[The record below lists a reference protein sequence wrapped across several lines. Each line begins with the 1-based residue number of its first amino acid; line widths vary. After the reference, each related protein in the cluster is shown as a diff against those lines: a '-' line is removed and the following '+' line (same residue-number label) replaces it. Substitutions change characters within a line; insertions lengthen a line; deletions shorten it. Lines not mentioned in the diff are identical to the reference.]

1 MDSTYIGKQIG
12 NYRVVSEIGSGSF
25 GVVYRGE
32 HIFLPNR
39 VGAIKLLHAAHLDSW
54 QDRESFLLEARLLE
68 MLKHPHILPILDVG
82 IHEGFPYLVTEYAP
96 QGSLRDRLQQIY
108 PWLLH
113 TEESI
118 KILSQA
124 GEALHHA
131 HQQNIIHRDLKPA
144 NILFNEKGDALLAD
158 FGIATTLA
166 TASIK
171 FVEASGS
178 PPYMAPEQFQ
188 GTVCKESD
196 QYSLG
201 CIAYELFTGRR
212 PFVASDPL
220 TMGFKHLIENPISP
234 TRLNPQIPPQIEQ
247 AVLKAMAKQHNDRFA
262 DIATFIAALQA
273 APIYQVQS
281 FTISTGENAPA
292 LHSPM
297 APDAGQAQLMPVPA
311 SDRLQEDEDTAKRIP
326 PMGTNPAQGL
336 VNQDPI
342 APLPPLAANMA
353 NQEEMYALPEVSP
366 AALEQSAVVAAPPP
380 PPIITGR
387 PGKNGT
393 PSLSKTNRHK
403 RVFAILLTTMALLL
417 VAASVFYAV
426 VSINAGSPLAPLTF
440 LQPKPIATVTL
451 TPLSKVAKNTY
462 TVAIVTGQPDASQK
476 QASGARIISDSA
488 SQSRQVNATGKGATP
503 ATSATGTMTFSNA
516 TQNVTIPAG
525 EYIVDANRIS
535 LIIHSSVT
543 LQANGPAVTVAAHA
557 SPAGLEGNVPANDV
571 NGNYCYPDCN
581 SGSAVFHVQNTA
593 AFTGGQDPQS
603 YVFVQQSDINNAASK
618 LEGSLAS
625 TARAVVKSQIKAFEQ
640 MVSSISCSTSVS
652 SNQKAGARVPDVT
665 VNVMETCS
673 VEAYNT
679 QAAQT
684 LAGKLLKDDVTTLI
698 GAGYVITGNV
708 TTQVLSQPK
717 VNNASQGTLSVNIIA
732 DGTAIYQ
739 FTSAEEQAFAKLIA
753 GKSIADAQSLLLTQ
767 TGVAQA
773 TIKISG
779 GNPADKLPTDAGH
792 IIFVVASAVS

>member
-12 NYRVVSEIGSGSF
+12 NYRVDSEIGSGSF

-118 KILSQA
+118 KILSQT

-234 TRLNPQIPPQIEQ
+234 TRLNPQIPPQVER

-262 DIATFIAALQA
+262 DIATFIAALEA

-281 FTISTGENAPA
+281 FTMSTGENAPA

-297 APDAGQAQLMPVPA
+297 APDFGQAQLMPVPA

-326 PMGTNPAQGL
+326 PMGANPAQGL
-336 VNQDPI
+336 VNQDPT
-342 APLPPLAANMA
+342 APLPPLAANIA
-353 NQEEMYALPEVSP
+353 NQEEMQALPEVSP

-393 PSLSKTNRHK
+393 PSLSKTIRHK
-403 RVFAILLTTMALLL
+403 RVLAILLTTMALLL

-451 TPLSKVAKNTY
+451 MPLSKVAKNTY
-462 TVAIVTGQPDASQK
+462 TVAIVTDQPDASQK
-476 QASGARIISDSA
+476 QAPGARIISDSA

-516 TQNVTIPAG
+516 TQNATIPAG
-525 EYIVDANRIS
+525 EYIVDAHSIL

-557 SPAGLEGNVPANDV
+557 SPAGSEGNIPANDV

-603 YVFVQQSDINNAASK
+603 YIFVQQSDINNAAGK

-640 MVSSISCSTSVS
+640 MVRSISCSPSVS

-665 VNVMETCS
+665 VSVTETCS

-679 QAAQT
+679 QAAQA

-717 VNNASQGTLSVNIIA
+717 VNNASQSTLSVNIIA
-732 DGTAIYQ
+732 DGTAVYQ

-753 GKSIADAQSLLLTQ
+753 GKSIADAQSWLLTQ

-779 GNPADKLPTDAGH
+779 NPANKLPADAGQ
-792 IIFVVASAVS
+792 ITFVIASAV